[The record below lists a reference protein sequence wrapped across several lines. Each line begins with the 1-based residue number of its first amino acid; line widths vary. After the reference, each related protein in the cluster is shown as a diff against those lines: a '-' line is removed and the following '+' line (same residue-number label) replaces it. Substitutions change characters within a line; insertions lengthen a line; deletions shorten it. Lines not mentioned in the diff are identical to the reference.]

1 MTSLSQTHTK
11 YNGVLLMRGS
21 HAFELY
27 ENKQFK
33 ELDEHLAKLDHLA
46 RKSKGTGGVPRVL

>member
-1 MTSLSQTHTK
+1 MNTAYYTK

-21 HAFELY
+21 QAFAYY

-33 ELDEHLAKLDHLA
+33 ELDEHLAKLDNLA
-46 RKSKGTGGVPRVL
+46 QQSKGTGGVARTQWT